1 MLIAVS
7 IKDLGFQ
14 QFTQFNV
21 TRSVKPRCCRSLL
34 LDQTCIRSSEIQSQ
48 WFRERANL

>member
-14 QFTQFNV
+14 QFTRFILHIGV
-21 TRSVKPRCCRSLL
+21 SL
-34 LDQTCIRSSEIQSQ
+34 
-48 WFRERANL
+48 